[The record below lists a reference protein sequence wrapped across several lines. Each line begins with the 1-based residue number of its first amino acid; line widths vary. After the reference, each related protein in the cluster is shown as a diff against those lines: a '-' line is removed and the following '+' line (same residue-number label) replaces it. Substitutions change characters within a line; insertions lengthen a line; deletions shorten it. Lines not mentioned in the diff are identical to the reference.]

1 MAKEN
6 KQNTFERIIEASLQL
21 FNEEGERNIS
31 TNHIAAHLSI
41 SPGNLYYHFRNKE
54 AIIVLLYRR
63 YGAEIMAWLENA
75 PLPQNMQDSAHYL
88 GGIFDIMWKYRFLFS
103 DMNSLLSRS
112 AELVGEHNDLT
123 RAKAWPLMLRHLAEL
138 NKNGVLRLP
147 AEEDVQDLCL
157 NLWMTTKYWFDFN
170 QSLRGKGKL
179 QEDAKPLGVLRNLS
193 LLRPYVS
200 SRHKEELEQIS
211 NMLKQGVSL
220 W

>member
-6 KQNTFERIIEASLQL
+6 KQNTFERIVDASLQL

-75 PLPQNMQDSAHYL
+75 PLPQNMQDTADYL
-88 GGIFDIMWKYRFLFS
+88 SGIFDIMWKYRFLFS

-138 NKNGVLRLP
+138 DKNGVLQIPNQDEL
-147 AEEDVQDLCL
+147 QDLCL
-157 NLWMTTKYWFDFN
+157 NLWMATKYWFDFER
-170 QSLRGKGKL
+170 SLRGRGKL
-179 QEDAKPLGVLRNLS
+179 RESAKPLGVKQNLS

-200 SRHKEELEQIS
+200 EKNRAEFKAIYDV
-211 NMLKQGVSL
+211 LKRSEPPV
-220 W
+220 

>member
-6 KQNTFERIIEASLQL
+6 KQNTFERIIDASLQL

-63 YGAEIMAWLENA
+63 YGSEIMAWLENA
-75 PLPQNMQDSAHYL
+75 PLPRNMQDTADYL
-88 GGIFDIMWKYRFLFS
+88 SGIFDIMWKYRFLFS

-112 AELVGEHNDLT
+112 AELVGEHNELT

-138 NKNGVLRLP
+138 DKNGVLQIP
-147 AEEDVQDLCL
+147 DQEELQDLCL
-157 NLWMTTKYWFDFN
+157 NLWMTTKYWFDFER
-170 QSLRGKGKL
+170 SLRGRGR
-179 QEDAKPLGVLRNLS
+179 QEEGAKYLGVQRNLS
-193 LLRPYVS
+193 LIRPYVS
-200 SRHKEELEQIS
+200 AEHRAALKEI
-211 NMLKQGVSL
+211 NRILKQSESPV
-220 W
+220 